1 MSGLTIASSIC
12 FRKHSGT
19 ERIFLD
25 KTDWLVFNWFM
36 NKNLGKKKQPQIVR
50 SLLLEAAAK
59 VAVERGLA
67 GLTLDLVAQKA
78 GVSKGGLIHHYPSKA
93 ALING
98 LFDQLLLYFEKE
110 IEDFILKDNIKS
122 NKFTRA
128 YINVSTNYYNVLYE
142 KQLLGIF
149 SLIMTTDIKLS
160 NKWKHW
166 LQQQLKKYEED
177 ENSVLLS
184 VARYAA
190 DGIWLEDCSGVGAT
204 NSVGRS
210 AVIEHLIGL
219 TN

>member
-1 MSGLTIASSIC
+1 
-12 FRKHSGT
+12 
-19 ERIFLD
+19 
-25 KTDWLVFNWFM
+25 M